1 MNEIDASDYYK
12 SVGFVFQ
19 SHTLFSHLSVLR
31 NITLILEKVHK
42 VPKKQAEE
50 KALKLLRHF
59 DLQDHIHKTAVQL
72 SGGQSQRVSNVRSL
86 ALYPKVLFLD
96 EPTSAL
102 DPILTQEVLN
112 TILKLREGDMDFV
125 IVTHEILFA
134 KKAADYII
142 FMVEGDIVEHGDI
155 SILDNSQAEALKG
168 YLSNVFLW

>member
-1 MNEIDASDYYK
+1 LNEIDASDYYK